1 MASDIGVHQK
11 FLSPESYRMQGTLNN
26 LSKWTEDNKM
36 KINEEK
42 SSYMIFTRSRE
53 DFATRL
59 TINEKNIDQHKVA
72 KLLGVWISEDLS
84 WAKNCQEI
92 CKKAFLRINMLS
104 KLRYAGM
111 NQKDLLN
118 IYMLHIRSVAEYCS
132 TSFHSSLT
140 LEQERK
146 LETIQKVS
154 LKIVLGL
161 NYNSYED
168 ALEVTSL
175 KSLKDRRQDKSLK
188 FALKSLKHPINK
200 KMNEQEN
207 TQNTRNHEKF
217 HVNFAHTEAYKRSA
231 IPSLQR
237 LLNLKDN

>member
-1 MASDIGVHQK
+1 MQYI
-11 FLSPESYRMQGTLNN
+11 LSQQPNTGTG
-26 LSKWTEDNKM
+26 K
-36 KINEEK
+36 
-42 SSYMIFTRSRE
+42 
-53 DFATRL
+53 
-59 TINEKNIDQHKVA
+59 
-72 KLLGVWISEDLS
+72 
-84 WAKNCQEI
+84 
-92 CKKAFLRINMLS
+92 
-104 KLRYAGM
+104 
-111 NQKDLLN
+111 
-118 IYMLHIRSVAEYCS
+118 
-132 TSFHSSLT
+132 
-140 LEQERK
+140 
-146 LETIQKVS
+146 KVS

-200 KMNEQEN
+200 KMFPMNEQEN